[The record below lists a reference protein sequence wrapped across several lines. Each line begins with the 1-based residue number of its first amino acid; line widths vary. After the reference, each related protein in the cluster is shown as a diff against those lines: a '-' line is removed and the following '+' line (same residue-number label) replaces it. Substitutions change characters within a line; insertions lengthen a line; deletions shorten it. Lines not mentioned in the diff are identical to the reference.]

1 MTKQNGFIDNLI
13 LFDGEDYDTSTF
25 AHSKDVL
32 MYQCFM
38 DYGTETNTFTCEPL
52 NMHENVVLILCSSG
66 TTGLP
71 KGVQLT
77 QFNILVANIQH

>member
-1 MTKQNGFIDNLI
+1 MTKQNGFVDNLI
-13 LFDGEDYDTSTF
+13 VFDGDTATF

-32 MYQCFM
+32 MYHRFI
-38 DYGTETNTFTCEPL
+38 DYETQTNTFTCEPL
-52 NMHENVVLILCSSG
+52 KMQENVALILCSSG